1 MPENDQKILEVKN
14 LKTYFY
20 TDAGEAKAVDGL
32 SYYVRRG
39 ESVGLVGES
48 GCGKSISSLSILRL
62 IPNPPGKIVGGEIL
76 FDGQDLLK
84 LSEAEIRKIRG
95 NRISMIFQE
104 PSTSLNPVLTIYRQM
119 SEGLKL
125 HRGLNDKECLAEC
138 IRLLTLV
145 GIPDP
150 EKRVRDYPFQF
161 SGGMLQRIMIA
172 IGLSCQ
178 PDLLIADE
186 PTTALDVTVQAQIMS
201 LIDNL
206 RRTTGTAVIIITH
219 NLGLIARYVD
229 RVNVM
234 YAGRLVESA
243 ASEEI
248 FEHPMHPYTI
258 GLLGSVPRLDVKGK
272 QSLKAIKGQP
282 PPLTALG
289 DGCRFCDRCEYAT
302 DRCRREYPP
311 MTEVRE
317 GHFCACFRHEGK
329 KPGTSPK
336 EV

>member
-1 MPENDQKILEVKN
+1 MAEKNEKILEVKN

-20 TDAGEAKAVDGL
+20 TDDGEARAVDGL
-32 SYYVRRG
+32 SYYVKRG

-62 IPNPPGKIVGGEIL
+62 IPNPPGKIVDGEIL
-76 FDGQDLLK
+76 FDGKDLLK
-84 LSEAEIRKIRG
+84 MSEAEIRKIRG

-104 PSTSLNPVLTIYRQM
+104 PSTSLNPVLTVYRQM
-119 SEGLKL
+119 AEGLKL
-125 HRGLNDKECLAEC
+125 HRGLNDKECLSEC
-138 IRLLTLV
+138 IRLLDLV

-150 EKRVRDYPFQF
+150 QKRVYHYPFQL

-172 IGLSCQ
+172 IGLSCK

-186 PTTALDVTVQAQIMS
+186 PTTALDVTVQAQIMN

-206 RRTTGTAVIIITH
+206 RKTTGTAVIIITH

-234 YAGRLVESA
+234 YAGRIVESA
-243 ASEEI
+243 ASEEL
-248 FEHPMHPYTI
+248 FEHPAHPYTI
-258 GLLGSVPRLDVKGK
+258 GLLGSVPRLDVESR

-282 PPLTALG
+282 PLLTTPIP
-289 DGCRFCDRCEYAT
+289 GCRFCDRCEFAT
-302 DRCRREYPP
+302 KRCRKEYPP
-311 MTEVRE
+311 MTEISE
-317 GHFCACFRHEGK
+317 GHFCSCFLNEKKRAGNGK
-329 KPGTSPK
+329 
-336 EV
+336 EA